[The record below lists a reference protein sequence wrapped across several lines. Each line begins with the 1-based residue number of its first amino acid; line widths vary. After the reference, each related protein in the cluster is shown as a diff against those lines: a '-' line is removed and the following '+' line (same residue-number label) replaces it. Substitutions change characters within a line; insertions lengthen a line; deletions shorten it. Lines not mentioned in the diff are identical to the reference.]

1 MRDLVKWL
9 DERLGSVVRLS
20 DLLVSDLYLV
30 DYLSGLSLNPSRS
43 LLHHLSRSFTIFS
56 KYWLIPGTDFG
67 PDLVN
72 RNASFKMEPKDIGIV
87 QT

>member
-1 MRDLVKWL
+1 MRDLVQWL

-56 KYWLIPGTDFG
+56 KIPGTDVG